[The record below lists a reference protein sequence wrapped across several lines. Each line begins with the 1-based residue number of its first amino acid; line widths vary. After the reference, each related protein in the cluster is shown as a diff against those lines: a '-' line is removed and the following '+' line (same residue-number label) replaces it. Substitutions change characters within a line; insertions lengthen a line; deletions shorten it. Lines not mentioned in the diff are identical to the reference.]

1 MALRLGKSVFS
12 LIPRATRAQ
21 GRALSTTATRW
32 VDDLTVKQVEPR
44 DAQKSMLSAEE
55 AEHQKALSGY
65 ITIDT
70 PADITP
76 ITGVPEEHIKTR
88 SVLIKKPAKNSMQS
102 GTSNIQNWRIS
113 FDERERWENPLMG
126 WASTGDPLSNM
137 QVEFGS
143 REEAIA
149 FCEKNGWEWV
159 AEDPPVKPP
168 RAKSYAANFSWNK
181 RTRRSTK

>member
-102 GTSNIQNWRIS
+102 GTSNIQ
-113 FDERERWENPLMG
+113 
-126 WASTGDPLSNM
+126 
-137 QVEFGS
+137 
-143 REEAIA
+143 
-149 FCEKNGWEWV
+149 K
-159 AEDPPVKPP
+159 
-168 RAKSYAANFSWNK
+168 
-181 RTRRSTK
+181 